1 MSKDTR
7 KLYRVEVFPDGSN
20 EALNVIMNNAKTCA
34 IEVLWNPVMR
44 LGCQPPKGYDV
55 LFLSGRRKNFVKYYT
70 NDLTQKRVSPIEY
83 IKIIRSLF

>member
-1 MSKDTR
+1 MSKGTR

-20 EALNVIMNNAKTCA
+20 EALNVIKNNAKSCA

-70 NDLTQKRVSPIEY
+70 KDLTHKRVSPIEY

>member
-1 MSKDTR
+1 MSKGTR

-20 EALNVIMNNAKTCA
+20 EALNVIKNNAKSCA

-44 LGCQPPKGYDV
+44 LGYQPPKGYDV

-70 NDLTQKRVSPIEY
+70 KDLTQKRVSPIEY